1 MTKLSVHLLGPLQV
15 TLGDAPI
22 TDFATDK
29 ARALLAYLVVESD
42 RPHRRDAL
50 AGLLWP
56 DQSQKNARQNLRQ
69 TLARLRQAID
79 DDRDDEEAEPFLLV
93 SRESIRFN
101 PRSDHWADVA
111 AFTALAE
118 ACKNHRH
125 HRRERC
131 ASCLRRP
138 DCGAGTE

>member
-69 TLARLRQAID
+69 TLARQARGVD
-79 DDRDDEEAEPFLLV
+79 ADELPTVCLPEEQP
-93 SRESIRFN
+93 
-101 PRSDHWADVA
+101 A
-111 AFTALAE
+111 AGEGL
-118 ACKNHRH
+118 
-125 HRRERC
+125 ER
-131 ASCLRRP
+131 ARL
-138 DCGAGTE
+138 